1 MRRILLLLAAL
12 TLFSSAVA
20 QSKTSE
26 YHVQKTSLYDV
37 LPVSSKDIV
46 FLGNSITDGGEWA
59 ELFNNRHVK
68 NRGIS
73 GDRSG
78 WLLERLD
85 AIIAGHPKKVF
96 LMIGTNDL
104 AAGIPP
110 REVYDNV
117 MKLVERFQKES
128 PWTKLYIQSVLPV
141 NGRSFSKFKAH
152 YKMKDQIV
160 ELNTLLR
167 GFCGGNVEDRVAY
180 LDVYAELVDS
190 NGDLNAAYTNDG
202 LHLLGEGYVIWR
214 DAIKNYV
221 K

>member
-12 TLFSSAVA
+12 TFLAPCFA
-20 QSKTSE
+20 QPKIGG
-26 YHVQKTSLYDV
+26 YHEQKTTLYDI
-37 LPVSSKDIV
+37 LPISSKDIV
-46 FLGNSITDGGEWA
+46 FLGNSITDGGEWS

-73 GDRSG
+73 GDRSA

-85 AIIAGHPKKVF
+85 SIIAGHPKKVF
-96 LMIGTNDL
+96 LMIGINDL
-104 AAGIPP
+104 AAGVSP
-110 REVYDNV
+110 REVYDNI
-117 MKLVERFQKES
+117 MKLVERFQNES

-141 NGRSFSKFKAH
+141 NGRSFTTFKSH
-152 YKMKDQIV
+152 YKVKEQIV

-202 LHLLGEGYVIWR
+202 LHLLGEGYTIWR